1 MLPLLNH
8 STAFSAAPRFEVFS
22 QNIIGNYHIPGG
34 AEERVEEIEDGVRDN
49 GIDLSGDAF
58 VYFECGSYCLGPVD
72 LEEEEEDMFIASF
85 AVPGSRVYVEG
96 DVDEEG
102 YMDGSIAMKYPRV
115 LPDNKDTEFLNDAF
129 AIDMVHAVPD
139 FTIRHQIQGSSSS
152 PSWNMDELAWET
164 TGEAD
169 PCEAEGPYQLWLIN
183 KKNLVEGGC
192 DLYTGIACTTTG
204 YVKNLVRSY
213 DESGKLAKVA
223 RQEGLLDSL

>member
-1 MLPLLNH
+1 M
-8 STAFSAAPRFEVFS
+8 
-22 QNIIGNYHIPGG
+22 
-34 AEERVEEIEDGVRDN
+34 EEIEDGVRDN